1 MQQQMAATAAAD
13 YSATTGTLT
22 FAPNVT
28 TQTISIP
35 ILADAIDEE
44 NETFTVTLSSPT
56 NATVSAS
63 AGTATMTIT
72 DDDVAPT
79 ISINDVSTADEAAGS
94 TNLVATLSTASA
106 RTITVD
112 YATSDGTA
120 TASSD
125 YTAGT
130 GTITFAPNVTTQNIP
145 IAVLADTVDEVDETV
160 TVTLSNPSNVTINDG
175 IGELTITD
183 DDGAPSLSIADLTTP
198 DETAVSR
205 AMTVTLSAA
214 SSKTVTVD
222 FATADG
228 TATAANDYIS
238 TSGTITFNPGI
249 TSQTVSVT
257 IVQDTIDEAHE
268 TFDVVLSN
276 ATNASISDATGVMT
290 VTDDEATPSLSIAD
304 ASTADETAANLTAT
318 VTLSGQSSST
328 VTVDY
333 ATSDGTA
340 SAGADYTTSSG
351 TLTFNPGDTSK
362 TFNIPI
368 LADTI
373 DEDNEVFS
381 VTLSSPTNATINDL
395 LGQFT
400 IVDDDLQSRQFHSQM
415 LQLANENATSTNLVA
430 TLSAASEK
438 TITVDYATSDGTA
451 TAGADYTAAQG
462 TITFA
467 PGVTTQNI
475 AVVVL
480 ADATDEVD
488 ETVTVT
494 LSNPSEVTL
503 NDAIGVLTITDDD
516 ANRIFQFQI

>member
-1 MQQQMAATAAAD
+1 M
-13 YSATTGTLT
+13 
-22 FAPNVT
+22 T

-35 ILADAIDEE
+35 ILADTIDEE

-72 DDDVAPT
+72 DDDAAPT

-120 TASSD
+120 TASAD

-205 AMTVTLSAA
+205 AMTVTLSSA

-238 TSGTITFNPGI
+238 ASGTLTFNPGI

-290 VTDDEATPSLSIAD
+290 VTDDETTPGS
-304 ASTADETAANLTAT
+304 
-318 VTLSGQSSST
+318 
-328 VTVDY
+328 
-333 ATSDGTA
+333 
-340 SAGADYTTSSG
+340 
-351 TLTFNPGDTSK
+351 FNC
-362 TFNIPI
+362 
-368 LADTI
+368 
-373 DEDNEVFS
+373 
-381 VTLSSPTNATINDL
+381 
-395 LGQFT
+395 
-400 IVDDDLQSRQFHSQM
+400 
-415 LQLANENATSTNLVA
+415 
-430 TLSAASEK
+430 
-438 TITVDYATSDGTA
+438 
-451 TAGADYTAAQG
+451 
-462 TITFA
+462 
-467 PGVTTQNI
+467 
-475 AVVVL
+475 
-480 ADATDEVD
+480 
-488 ETVTVT
+488 
-494 LSNPSEVTL
+494 
-503 NDAIGVLTITDDD
+503 
-516 ANRIFQFQI
+516 